1 MGGGSSRITSQ
12 DRYLPSSPRSFPPSF
27 TLLTP
32 TSRSAI
38 LDLKLQR
45 DKLRIY
51 QKKITTVLNAEH
63 AAALS
68 LLQRGDKQRALL
80 ALRRRKY
87 QSSLLLQTDRQ
98 LETLEALTSSIE
110 FALIEKDIVYGLKQ
124 GNEVL
129 KQIHK
134 EMTLEAVEKLMDETQ
149 EGIRYQKE
157 VSEMLSGVMTN
168 DDEDEVEE
176 EMERLVRE
184 VGGWKEGE
192 EEAAPAVEAAVPKLP
207 DAPSTTPERAR
218 ARKAAAVMG

>member
-1 MGGGSSRITSQ
+1 M
-12 DRYLPSSPRSFPPSF
+12 
-27 TLLTP
+27 
-32 TSRSAI
+32 RSAI

-51 QKKITTVLNAEH
+51 QKKITMVLNAEH

-68 LLQRGDKQRALL
+68 LLQRGDKPRALL

-129 KQIHK
+129 KRIHK
-134 EMTLEAVEKLMDETQ
+134 EMTLEAVGKLMDETN

-157 VSEMLSGVMTN
+157 VSEMLAGVMTN

-184 VGGWKEGE
+184 VEG
-192 EEAAPAVEAAVPKLP
+192 ATAPAMEAPVPKLP
-207 DAPSTTPERAR
+207 DAPSTTPAAKERAR
-218 ARKAAAVMG
+218 ARKAAAVTAVEEETRQPMLA

>member
-1 MGGGSSRITSQ
+1 M
-12 DRYLPSSPRSFPPSF
+12 
-27 TLLTP
+27 
-32 TSRSAI
+32 
-38 LDLKLQR
+38 
-45 DKLRIY
+45 Y

-63 AAALS
+63 AAAQS
-68 LLQRGDKQRALL
+68 LLQRGDKPRALL

-110 FALIEKDIVYGLKQ
+110 FALIEKDIVFGLKQ
-124 GNEVL
+124 GNDVL

-157 VSEMLSGVMTN
+157 VSEMLAGVMTN

-184 VGGWKEGE
+184 VEGRK
-192 EEAAPAVEAAVPKLP
+192 EAAAPPVEAVVPKLP
-207 DAPSTTPERAR
+207 EAPSTAPVAKERAR
-218 ARKAAAVMG
+218 ARKATVEAAAVEVEGRGEPMLA